1 MQENVQTDRRRDKMI
16 RNIIFDIGNVLTDYR
31 WEGFL
36 ADKGFDAVFFIPTD
50 CIRQTRECA
59 NVPGAFWKN

>member
-36 ADKGFDAVFFIPTD
+36 ADKGFDAEDDSKD
-50 CIRQTRECA
+50 CQSIRDASGMGR
-59 NVPGAFWKN
+59 V

>member
-36 ADKGFDAVFFIPTD
+36 ADKGFDAEMIQKIATSFLPRT
-50 CIRQTRECA
+50 
-59 NVPGAFWKN
+59 AFSNSA

>member
-1 MQENVQTDRRRDKMI
+1 MQENIQTDRRRDKMI

-36 ADKGFDAVFFIPTD
+36 VDKGFDAEMIQKIAKASV
-50 CIRQTRECA
+50 
-59 NVPGAFWKN
+59 